1 MTRGGRAVLT
11 LAALAAAGAGGYW
24 ARDHGVRVPTE
35 LTARI
40 PGLERWIGNAASRPV
55 PTGPVVYYRDPD
67 GKPFY
72 SAAPKTSA
80 DGRPWVAVHASEDIS
95 FGSEPTDSAHSE
107 TPSNAS
113 PPAAGESRRVLYYRN
128 PMGLPDTSP
137 TPKKDWMGMDYIAV
151 YEREEEQGSTV
162 KVSLGKLQ
170 RAGVRSELVER
181 RTLTTP
187 VRAPGTI
194 QQDERRI
201 AVIAMRSEAWID
213 KVENVTTGEHVRK
226 GQPLFRVY
234 SPGVAGIA
242 AEYVAALAPRGEAA
256 ALSKGSRQR
265 LVNLAVPET
274 VIAAIERTREVPL
287 TFTWSA
293 PRDGVVIERNV
304 TDGMRAMPGDVL
316 FRVADHSVLWAL
328 ADIPERDLAMI
339 ALGQPVTV
347 RPRGYPD
354 RIFTGKVDLI
364 YPHLNRETRTARLRV
379 ELVNKDD
386 LLRPDMYVDVEIATG
401 TAAPVLTV
409 PDSAVIDTGTRQVVL
424 VDKSEGRFEPRE
436 VKSGRRGSGFV
447 EVREGVSEGE
457 AVVVSANFLID
468 AESNLKAAL
477 KGFSRAEQAP

>member
-1 MTRGGRAVLT
+1 MTRSG
-11 LAALAAAGAGGYW
+11 LAALVLVATAVTGAGGYW
-24 ARDHGVRVPTE
+24 AGRHGMSVPPDLLAHVPGLQRWLPTE
-35 LTARI
+35 PVRAA
-40 PGLERWIGNAASRPV
+40 PG
-55 PTGPVVYYRDPD
+55 GPVIYYRDPD

-72 SAAPKTSA
+72 SSEPKASP
-80 DGRPWVAVHASEDIS
+80 DGRAWLPVHASEDIY
-95 FGSEPTDSAHSE
+95 FDENTRPGASA
-107 TPSNAS
+107 
-113 PPAAGESRRVLYYRN
+113 PAAKAEGKAEGRRVLYYRN

-151 YEREEEQGSTV
+151 YEGEEEQGSTV

-234 SPGVAGIA
+234 SPAVAGIA

-256 ALSKGSRQR
+256 ALSRGSRQR

-293 PRDGVVIERNV
+293 PRDGVVIERNI

-339 ALGQPVTV
+339 VLGQPVTV

-354 RIFTGKVDLI
+354 RAFTGKVNLI

-401 TAAPVLTV
+401 AAAPVLTV
-409 PDSAVIDTGTRQVVL
+409 PESAVIDTGTRQVVL

-436 VKSGRRGSGFV
+436 IKPGRRGSGFV

-477 KGFSRAEQAP
+477 KGFATAEQVP